1 MRVRI
6 ASAQAYR
13 AEKGTRS
20 RPLNINSD
28 RSKKYSTKRKTVP
41 AMGWVERPVSDEID
55 RIAKESGQT
64 RSHTIATLLKE
75 AVHQRLHIQHAV
87 MLSPLVRKSV
97 VKGIQG
103 LLPLLI
109 AIAYDAHQTRSLA
122 GIALAKEIRSEEMER
137 IRERTAK
144 KARESILHQRPQ
156 IAELVDIARDW
167 FAALEQGEDADPV

>member
-1 MRVRI
+1 MPAR
-6 ASAQAYR
+6 
-13 AEKGTRS
+13 TRRMS
-20 RPLNINSD
+20 KNSD
-28 RSKKYSTKRKTVP
+28 RSKKHSTKRQTEP
-41 AMGWVERPVSDEID
+41 AMGWVERPVSWEID

-97 VKGIQG
+97 LKGIQG

-109 AIAYDAHQTRSLA
+109 AIAYDANQTRNLA
-122 GIALAKEIRSEEMER
+122 GIALAKSVRPEEMEN

-144 KARESILHQRPQ
+144 QARKSILHQRPQ
-156 IAELVDIARDW
+156 IAELVDIAKGW
-167 FAALEQGEDADPV
+167 FAALDAAGEEADPA